1 MNLTRPSADAPVQLP
16 HTRLMEHAQVA
27 MQTATLAPSL
37 VAPAVTNSTSLV
49 ELSVSHAP
57 TIVSNVL
64 PLPSVLNVIQATLL
78 TETESVNLLAHLLS
92 VLQSLPPDKQFSVQ
106 QGVLPAQSL

>member
-1 MNLTRPSADAPVQLP
+1 
-16 HTRLMEHAQVA
+16 MEHAQVA
-27 MQTATLAPSL
+27 TPTATLAPSS

-49 ELSVSHAP
+49 ERSASHAP

-78 TETESVNLLAHLLS
+78 METEAVNLLARLLS
-92 VLQSLPPDKQFSVQ
+92 VLQSLPLDRQSSAQ
-106 QGVLPAQSL
+106 QDVLPAQSL